1 MKLKTEGAMLG
12 SRMVIIAAVLL
23 ALASGRG
30 ASAEP
35 LRTLIPGTLRIG
47 TYFVNPPFE
56 YVAKG
61 VDVGFEVDLMKD
73 IARRLGL
80 KAVFVDTRWEKIL
93 QEMQGGRYDC
103 IVGGITITPE
113 RERVLAW
120 SVPYITTTLSLV
132 VNAARTPAIRSLTD
146 LKHASVGVQAATTDY
161 DAALVMQQRGEI
173 GSIKVYPFDRI
184 EQAMRDLEAGRITA
198 VMKVAPVTAWLAA
211 KNPDLRIVAQVP
223 DDPQPLGIGLSK
235 SRPALLAAVNGVLAA
250 MKRDGSLNQLK
261 KKWSVLGD
269 LAGLDHVAS
278 GYGVRRDV
286 G

>member
-1 MKLKTEGAMLG
+1 
-12 SRMVIIAAVLL
+12 
-23 ALASGRG
+23 
-30 ASAEP
+30 
-35 LRTLIPGTLRIG
+35 
-47 TYFVNPPFE
+47 
-56 YVAKG
+56 
-61 VDVGFEVDLMKD
+61 
-73 IARRLGL
+73 
-80 KAVFVDTRWEKIL
+80 
-93 QEMQGGRYDC
+93 MQGGRYDC

-132 VNAARTPAIRSLTD
+132 VNSAKTPAVRSLAD
-146 LKHASVGVQAATTDY
+146 LRHATVGVQAATTDY
-161 DAALVMQQRGEI
+161 DAALVMQKRVEP
-173 GSIKVYPFDRI
+173 GSIKVYPFYRI

-198 VMKVAPVTAWLAA
+198 VMKVAPVARWLAA
-211 KNPDLRIVAQVP
+211 ENPDLRILAQVP
-223 DDPQPLGIGLSK
+223 DDPQPLGIGLGK
-235 SRPALLAAVNGVLAA
+235 NQPALLAAVNGVLAA

>member
-1 MKLKTEGAMLG
+1 MLG

-80 KAVFVDTRWEKIL
+80 KAVFMDTRWEKIL